1 MKGFLVDTNVLS
13 EFSRRGAP
21 DQRVK
26 DWLKAA
32 APGSLYVSILTLAE
46 IRRGIELLLPSKR
59 RDQLEQWLE
68 TELLESF
75 DPANVLPV
83 TRAIGDRWA
92 ALSARAREKGIQ
104 PAVIDGLVAA
114 TALEHDLAVATR
126 NAKDFEGLEP
136 WGPAASMPSGSYCY
150 FGSDR
155 AGHAASPSDG
165 C

>member
-1 MKGFLVDTNVLS
+1 MNGFLVDTNVLS
-13 EFSRRGAP
+13 EFSRKGPP

-26 DWLKAA
+26 NWLEAA

-46 IRRGIELLLPSKR
+46 IRRGIELLPPSKR

-92 ALSARAREKGIQ
+92 ALSARAQEKGIQ
-104 PAVIDGLVAA
+104 PSVIDGLVAA
-114 TALEHDLAVATR
+114 TALEHDLAVVTR
-126 NAKDFEGLEP
+126 NVKDFAGLRCVEIQSTS
-136 WGPAASMPSGSYCY
+136 WE
-150 FGSDR
+150 SD
-155 AGHAASPSDG
+155 SDG
-165 C
+165 YILRAHTVCPHPTNR